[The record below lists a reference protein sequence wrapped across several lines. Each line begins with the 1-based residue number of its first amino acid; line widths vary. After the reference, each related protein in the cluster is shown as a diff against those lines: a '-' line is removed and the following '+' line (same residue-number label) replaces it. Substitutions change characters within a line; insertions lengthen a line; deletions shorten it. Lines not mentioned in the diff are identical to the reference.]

1 MKKDVL
7 ELMPESAEEYRKY
20 IEKFERYFLKQWN
33 IGSLSEALDLL
44 KSKIGDKDF
53 FNCVPLSFIKISNKD
68 YVLDVLKSNH
78 YFKDLAKFIVD
89 NKDEIL

>member
-7 ELMPESAEEYRKY
+7 ELIPESVEDYRKD
-20 IEKFERYFLKQWN
+20 IEKFDKYFYKKWRK
-33 IGSLSEALDLL
+33 GCLSESLDLL
-44 KSKIGDKDF
+44 KSNIGDKDF
-53 FNCVPLSFIKISNKD
+53 FACVPLSFVKIDNKD